1 MVSKAVSKYMSKVGK
16 KGKGV
21 PKNFSAEEL
30 DRRRELARGLA
41 AKRKAKAVAASS
53 GPFTPTESG
62 PASSP

>member
-1 MVSKAVSKYMSKVGK
+1 MSKVGK

-41 AKRKAKAVAASS
+41 AKRKAKAAALNAGSIRPEEP
-53 GPFTPTESG
+53 GE
-62 PASSP
+62 PAQ

>member
-41 AKRKAKAVAASS
+41 AKRKAKAAVLNAGSIRPEEP
-53 GPFTPTESG
+53 GES
-62 PASSP
+62 AK

>member
-1 MVSKAVSKYMSKVGK
+1 MSKVGK

-41 AKRKAKAVAASS
+41 AKRKAKAAVLNAGSIRPEEP
-53 GPFTPTESG
+53 GES
-62 PASSP
+62 AK

>member
-41 AKRKAKAVAASS
+41 AKRKAKAAALNAGSLRPEEP
-53 GPFTPTESG
+53 GE
-62 PASSP
+62 PAQ